1 MKLKVQGFKTLP
13 LFEDGKR
20 IGFYVQEYPLDN
32 NLNDI
37 EKKNQMIGRIISYK
51 IVEPYND
58 VFENYGVS
66 LLDKGLK
73 RDAIILMDEIG
84 TIEKNAGSFK
94 NKIMDCL
101 NDSNHMVI
109 ASIRDEDEDFLNAVK
124 NHSYGSFYY
133 ITSENREIKYSE
145 IKEEIIKLGEL

>member
-20 IGFYVQEYPLDN
+20 IGFYIREYPLDN
-32 NLNDI
+32 NLSDV
-37 EKKNQMIGRIISYK
+37 EMKNQMIGKIIGYK
-51 IVEPYND
+51 KVEPYND

-84 TIEKNAGSFK
+84 TIEKSAGSFK

-101 NDSNHMVI
+101 NDSNHIVI
-109 ASIRDEDEDFLNAVK
+109 ASIRDEDEEFLNAVK
-124 NHSYGSFYY
+124 NHSDSSFYY
-133 ITSENREIKYSE
+133 ITNENREIKYSE
-145 IKEEIIKLGEL
+145 IKEEIMKMGEL

>member
-20 IGFYVQEYPLDN
+20 IGFYIREYPLDN
-32 NLNDI
+32 NLSDV
-37 EKKNQMIGRIISYK
+37 EMKNQMIGKIIGYK
-51 IVEPYND
+51 KVEPYND

-101 NDSNHMVI
+101 NDSNHIVI
-109 ASIRDEDEDFLNAVK
+109 ASIRDEDEEFLNAVK
-124 NHSYGSFYY
+124 NHSDSSFYY
-133 ITSENREIKYSE
+133 ITNENREIKYSE
-145 IKEEIIKLGEL
+145 IKEEIMKMGEL